1 LAAVGLDGKGG
12 KHPLGVIEGAAE
24 NATVAQ
30 ALLDN
35 LIERGL
41 DPTVCRLFVIDGVIL
56 QAWLTLPS
64 CFASS
69 NKPTLARMTF

>member
-1 LAAVGLDGKGG
+1 
-12 KHPLGVIEGAAE
+12 
-24 NATVAQ
+24 VAQ